1 MRSKK
6 VETRIDAA
14 LDPGERQTQALSI
27 GSLEAILA
35 VAATGS
41 MSAAAQRLRC
51 SQSSVSQLVS
61 YAELSMGCALF
72 DRSRRPFRTT
82 REGGEL
88 SRQAARI
95 LHDLRALPQRVAALS
110 DRPTLRI
117 AMIDS
122 FADTLGPDLIRF
134 AAQSV
139 GDLFVTQGQT
149 PALALDLLERRVDLI
164 VSADTLDEYDGL
176 SRISLLKESLVLLM
190 PQLGGRAAR
199 ARSVVDLAGELP
211 FIRYNIRS
219 SIGVMVER
227 YLRVARV
234 PAARRIEVDNA
245 VMMCTLIAS
254 GVGWGITTPLC
265 VLQGLGR
272 FDGVAVRKLSAPV
285 PLREITI
292 VTREGEWEE
301 VAAKLA
307 AESRRLW
314 GEKFFPQLMGA
325 VPELAAEVS
334 LSAQARGWNQGLVA
348 RIGLEAVATHASA
361 RVPDQTPSIMC
372 KNSG

>member
-6 VETRIDAA
+6 IESRIDAV
-14 LDPGERQTQALSI
+14 LDPGESQTQALSI

-61 YAELSMGCALF
+61 HAEVSMGCALF

-149 PALALDLLERRVDLI
+149 PALAIDLLERRVDLI

-176 SRISLLKESLVLLM
+176 SRISILKESLVLLM
-190 PQLGGRAAR
+190 PERGGRTAR
-199 ARSVVDLAGELP
+199 ARSMVDLAGELP

-254 GVGWGITTPLC
+254 GVGWAITTPLC

-314 GEKFFPQLMGA
+314 REKFFPQLIGA
-325 VPELAAEVS
+325 VPELAAEVI
-334 LSAQARGWNQGLVA
+334 LSA
-348 RIGLEAVATHASA
+348 
-361 RVPDQTPSIMC
+361 
-372 KNSG
+372 

>member
-1 MRSKK
+1 M
-6 VETRIDAA
+6 
-14 LDPGERQTQALSI
+14 
-27 GSLEAILA
+27 
-35 VAATGS
+35 
-41 MSAAAQRLRC
+41 
-51 SQSSVSQLVS
+51 
-61 YAELSMGCALF
+61 
-72 DRSRRPFRTT
+72 
-82 REGGEL
+82 
-88 SRQAARI
+88 
-95 LHDLRALPQRVAALS
+95 
-110 DRPTLRI
+110 
-117 AMIDS
+117 
-122 FADTLGPDLIRF
+122 
-134 AAQSV
+134 
-139 GDLFVTQGQT
+139 
-149 PALALDLLERRVDLI
+149 DLLERRVDLI

-176 SRISLLKESLVLLM
+176 SRISILKESLVLLM
-190 PQLGGRAAR
+190 PEQGGRTAR
-199 ARSVVDLAGELP
+199 ARSMVDLAGELP

-254 GVGWGITTPLC
+254 GVGWAITTPLC

-314 GEKFFPQLMGA
+314 REKFFPQLIGA
-325 VPELAAEVS
+325 VPELAAEVI
-334 LSAQARGWNQGLVA
+334 LSA
-348 RIGLEAVATHASA
+348 
-361 RVPDQTPSIMC
+361 
-372 KNSG
+372 